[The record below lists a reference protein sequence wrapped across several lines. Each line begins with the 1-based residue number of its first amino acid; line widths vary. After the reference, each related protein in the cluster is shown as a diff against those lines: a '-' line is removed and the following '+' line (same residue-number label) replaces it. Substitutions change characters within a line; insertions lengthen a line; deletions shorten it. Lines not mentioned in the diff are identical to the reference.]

1 MVSVKRKKKN
11 NFSLKKEGQALVEFV
26 IILPIFLMLFL
37 GVIDFGKIFYNK
49 IILESTINDVISL
62 NENNMSEEEIKE
74 KLDLKDMNLIINE
87 DTSYKEISLAKE
99 IEIITPG
106 LNLILNNPYKLEV
119 KRSIIND

>member
-1 MVSVKRKKKN
+1 
-11 NFSLKKEGQALVEFV
+11 
-26 IILPIFLMLFL
+26 
-37 GVIDFGKIFYNK
+37 
-49 IILESTINDVISL
+49 
-62 NENNMSEEEIKE
+62 MSEEEIKE
-74 KLDLKDMNLIINE
+74 KLNLEDMNLVINE

>member
-49 IILESTINDVISL
+49 IILESTINDIISL

-74 KLDLKDMNLIINE
+74 KLNLEDMNLIINE

>member
-74 KLDLKDMNLIINE
+74 KLNLEDMNLIINE